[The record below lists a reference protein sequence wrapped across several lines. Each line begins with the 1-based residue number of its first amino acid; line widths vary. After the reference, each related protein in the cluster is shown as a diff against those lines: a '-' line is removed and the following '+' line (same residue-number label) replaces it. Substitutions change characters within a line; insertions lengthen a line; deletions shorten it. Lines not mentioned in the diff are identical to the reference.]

1 MRSIDAGS
9 MVAAISWQLSVGS
22 RQHFVAIAANRW
34 KWVERVVVG
43 LKEAASDRRG
53 AIVARRSA
61 SLAVSIVARRSASY
75 EASI

>member
-1 MRSIDAGS
+1 
-9 MVAAISWQLSVGS
+9 MVAAISWQLSVG
-22 RQHFVAIAANRW
+22 RWQYFVAIAAKRW
-34 KWVERVVVG
+34 KRWKRVERVVVG